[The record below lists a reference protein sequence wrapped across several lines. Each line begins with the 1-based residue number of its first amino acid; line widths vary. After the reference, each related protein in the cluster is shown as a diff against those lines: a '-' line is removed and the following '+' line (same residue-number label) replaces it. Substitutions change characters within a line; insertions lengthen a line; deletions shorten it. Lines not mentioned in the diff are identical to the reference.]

1 MKIHGTAKGAAL
13 STKDFGVA
21 FGGAAAGGTV
31 PNTVDDLYAWWDFS
45 GEYSTITK
53 DGSNRVSKVTN
64 AQGATNLDMEQGT
77 ADDQPLWVSADLNG
91 KDVLDFDGDRYLQTD
106 DSKANVPSVSQPV
119 TYFFVAFLP
128 DIAAERYI
136 FDRGSGWGVD
146 YDNSRQNIG
155 KAGPTHPNPQSW
167 FSDSAFWIMDN
178 TDQWSYMTTIFNGAS
193 GLLRQDGVANSGNPQ
208 NTGTRKISAGTIG
221 ANDAG
226 GTSAWDEKIAE
237 VIMYDRELSTAEIE
251 GIELYLST
259 RWGL

>member
-45 GEYSTITK
+45 GEYSTITSSS
-53 DGSNRVSKVTN
+53 GRVSKVTN
-64 AQGATNLDMEQGT
+64 GQGATNLDMEQGT
-77 ADDQPLWVSADLNG
+77 ADDKPLVVSADLND
-91 KDVLDFDGDRYLQTD
+91 KDVLDFDDVRWLQTD
-106 DSKANVPSVSQPV
+106 DAKSNVPSVSQPI
-119 TYFFVAFLP
+119 TYFFVA
-128 DIAAERYI
+128 YI
-136 FDRGSGWGVD
+136 PASTGQRWLWDRGSGWGID

-155 KAGPTHPNPQSW
+155 KVNNTAW
-167 FSDSAFWIMDN
+167 FDGGANWTLDN
-178 TDQWSYMTTIFNGAS
+178 IDQWSYVTTIFNGSS

-208 NTGTRKISAGTIG
+208 DTGTRKISAGTIG
-221 ANDAG
+221 MGDLGADVQ
-226 GTSAWDEKIAE
+226 AWDEKIAE